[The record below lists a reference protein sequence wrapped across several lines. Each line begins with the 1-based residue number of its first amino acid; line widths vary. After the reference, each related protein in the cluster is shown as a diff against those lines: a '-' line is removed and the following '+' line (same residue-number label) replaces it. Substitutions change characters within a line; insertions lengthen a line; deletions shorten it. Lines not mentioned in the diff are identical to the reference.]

1 MSNTLDLIKED
12 NILKKFE
19 EIQNIIYA
27 NDGLSTQEVL
37 DEMIKI
43 LFIKFYDETNKS
55 GLFKISNQ
63 EFSKIQNGQNI
74 LEFTERVNDLFV
86 RTQQNFQNLFED
98 NEKIRLSPISLAN
111 IILKLQNIDFQ
122 NSTDD
127 AKGLAFQKFLN
138 RQDKGD
144 RGQFFTPEPIINF
157 CVDIIQPKP
166 EDKIIDPACGSG
178 GFLFSNYLYIL
189 KHYPDIDKAK
199 YVENKIYGL
208 DINKRI
214 AKIAE
219 MKFLLDS
226 NSLPKINCVNG
237 LLEFDELKNHFN
249 NENFANNFD
258 LVLANPPFGTA
269 GKISQTNVLSKF
281 DLGHRWMQPKD
292 DTKFYKTKQLQN
304 AQVPDILFI
313 ERCLQF
319 LKEGGRMGIVLP
331 NGHFENPSLEY
342 LRYYIKSKARILAVV
357 NLPQETFVPF
367 GTGIKASLL
376 FLQKETL
383 LDKNKNIF
391 FGQVNK
397 LGYQG
402 NKNGTPIYKKDL
414 NGQYIRDNQSNNIID
429 EDFTKVVEDYK
440 IFEEKN
446 EILTNNSYTIP
457 YSSLNGRLDYD
468 FYSPKTRF
476 LLNDLQNKKA
486 VKLADICE
494 IVKIKSSKLSNSTEY
509 VEYIELSDINTNSFE
524 IINSTNFQVRDLP
537 SRASYELKENDI
549 ITAIAGNSVGTR
561 KHATA
566 LVTSEFVGSICTN
579 GFRVLR
585 NFKIDFYYLLYYFQS
600 ELFLNQMFMYR
611 TGAAIPNVND
621 IDLKNILIHLPDD
634 KKINEISQRVRKS
647 FEYRKLAKLEIETIE
662 I

>member
-1 MSNTLDLIKED
+1 MNTTLDLIKED
-12 NILKKFE
+12 NILKRFE
-19 EIQNIIYA
+19 EIHNLIYA

-43 LFIKFYDETNKS
+43 LFIKFYDETHQC
-55 GLFKISNQ
+55 GQFKINQQ
-63 EFSKIQNGQNI
+63 EFSKIQAGQNI
-74 LEFTERVNDLFV
+74 TEFSEKINDLFV
-86 RTQQNFQNLFED
+86 KTQQNFEDLFES
-98 NEKIRLSPISLAN
+98 NERIRLSPISLAST
-111 IILKLQNIDFQ
+111 ISKLQNIDFQ

-157 CVDIIQPKP
+157 CVDIIQPTP
-166 EDKIIDPACGSG
+166 EEKIIDPACGSG
-178 GFLFSNYLYIL
+178 GFLFSNYQYIIN
-189 KHYPDIDKAK
+189 HYPQVDKSK
-199 YVENKIYGL
+199 YVSEKIFGL

-226 NSLPKINCVNG
+226 NSQPNIVCQNG
-237 LLEFDELKNHFN
+237 LLDLDELKLHFN
-249 NENFANNFD
+249 NKALVNTFD
-258 LVLANPPFGTA
+258 IVLANPPFGTA

-281 DLGHRWMQPKD
+281 DLGYKWLQPKNETD
-292 DTKFYKTKQLQN
+292 FYKTKQLQN
-304 AQVPDILFI
+304 AQVPEILFI
-313 ERCLQF
+313 ERCLHF
-319 LKEGGRMGIVLP
+319 LKEGGRLGIVLP
-331 NGHFENPSLEY
+331 NGHFENPSLDY
-342 LRYYIKSKARILAVV
+342 LRYYIKNKARILAVV
-357 NLPQETFVPF
+357 NIPQETFIPY

-383 LDKNKNIF
+383 IDKNKPIF
-391 FGQVNK
+391 FGKVFK

-402 NKNGTPIYKKDL
+402 NKNGTPIYKKDK
-414 NGQYIRDNQSNNIID
+414 NGQYIRDNQSNYVID
-429 EDFTKVVEDYK
+429 EDFTNVVDDYK
-440 IFEEKN
+440 NFQQNN
-446 EILTNNSYTIP
+446 EILTENSYTIP
-457 YSSLNGRLDYD
+457 YSSLNGRFDYD

-476 LLNDLQNKKA
+476 LLNDLQDKKA
-486 VKLADICE
+486 VKLSEICE
-494 IVKIKSSKLSNSTEY
+494 IVKIKSSKLSNSLEFVEY
-509 VEYIELSDINTNSFE
+509 VELSDINTNSFE

-537 SRASYELKENDI
+537 SRASYEIKEDDI

-566 LVTSEFVGSICTN
+566 LVTSDFNGFICTN

-585 NFKIDFYYLLYYFQS
+585 NFKIDKYYLLYYLRS
-600 ELFLNQMFMYR
+600 DLFLKQMFMYR

-621 IDLKNILIHLPDD
+621 NDLKNILIYLPNED
-634 KKINEISQRVRKS
+634 KLKEISERVKKS
-647 FEYRKLAKLEIETIE
+647 FEYRKLAKMEMETIE